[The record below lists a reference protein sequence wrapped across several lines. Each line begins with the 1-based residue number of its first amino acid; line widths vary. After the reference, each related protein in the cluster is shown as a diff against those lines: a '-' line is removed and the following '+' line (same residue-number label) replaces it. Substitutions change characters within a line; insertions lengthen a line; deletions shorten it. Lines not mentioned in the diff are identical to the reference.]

1 MEKSAQKGAFINN
14 PSKMKTKES
23 LSKHI
28 KSSLYRIVNKLRKK
42 VETQPKATYEL
53 SLEFR
58 TYEEDEED
66 TYSVVMSMENIKKR
80 VTFKDALGDVKSAIV
95 SSEDDVKEELMSFR
109 DLINSLNSLKHHV
122 KKHTY

>member
-28 KSSLYRIVNKLRKK
+28 KSSLNRIVNKLRKK

-109 DLINSLNSLKHHV
+109 DLINSLNSLIV
-122 KKHTY
+122 QPI

>member
-80 VTFKDALGDVKSAIV
+80 VTFKDALGDVKTTTV
-95 SSEDDVKEELMSFR
+95 SSEDDVKEELNSFR
-109 DLINSLNSLKHHV
+109 DLINSLNNLIV
-122 KKHTY
+122 QPI